1 MARLDSTQ
9 LITFGGIDTKS
20 SPLAEPIT
28 RWLRCNNW
36 VPREAGNL
44 ELRWGYDTLS
54 ASSTTTAFHSLIPF
68 HLWNGFSYILLGQGA
83 TLTFYDFANTTVS
96 PVSGT
101 ALTSSG
107 RINSYTSQNR
117 LYLGNGTDQRIYN
130 GQFQSMIANGLRAP
144 VATDFINFTIS
155 EGTRE
160 LSTSEASTI
169 TLTVAAGGSFSTTT
183 TGYLVYVALFDTAWN
198 DLGPATMNVGSGR
211 VSVTGT
217 GKKITVGN
225 MLTPATSTQ
234 VKLIARTGDGDNIAY
249 FCTNTSTAITVASVV
264 GNTITI
270 NATAHGL
277 STGDVVIQKF
287 TQNAFND
294 PSPSGILDGVF
305 VVTVLSANQYTIQV
319 ETQDASTTGNSSGT
333 VKRIVK
339 AANATA
345 SVDVTDT
352 ARDTSFQV
360 NSNRGL
366 APTSVGGSQPGY
378 QFYVS
383 FIYVASV
390 LELDP
395 YSGVSPIY
403 GLHVGNRYAIGTRY
417 APTERANVRFSG
429 IPAALDDA
437 HWRLLIGRTGDGA
450 EVPYELN
457 DNSGNQVV
465 LPQTGLSTRVIWQ
478 PQIDGNAELPTRNG
492 VIPSQCTMFARVGD
506 RIYAADPSSPTI
518 RRSGSELDARSGIF
532 VGDPAQSWADDD
544 IETFPTARPVT
555 GIGEVDYELFVGT
568 RYDCAILSDLSGLLA
583 WRGPWEGIGNAG
595 ARSMTKT
602 PYGFFWVTGD
612 KQLATFINGI
622 PQVVSEEYE
631 VGTLSEIGDSYL
643 GEVALTYYKS
653 AKKHKDEI
661 RIECRDTNGNP
672 FTIIHDFRLRDSQ
685 SPFGQGY
692 KSIYAGQLGTAFIP
706 VAARDGNYVMKNFA
720 GGANGTLYELYKGAS
735 DVGNEY
741 LADAVG
747 LMNLGVDRVEIPWI
761 DWHGDSKVSVSVGTN
776 LKSNLA
782 TTDAQRFET
791 LQSGAVQTGE
801 DDFLYRA
808 ELSRPQPF
816 SHLFVRFQLTSHS
829 ADGNLDLNDPPHVPL
844 ENYGR
849 IWDVIPSTGEQR
861 GR

>member
-9 LITFGGIDTKS
+9 LITFGGVDTKS

-68 HLWNGFSYILLGQGA
+68 QLWNGFSYILLGQG
-83 TLTFYDFANTTVS
+83 TGLTFYDFANTTVS
-96 PVSGT
+96 PISGT
-101 ALTSSG
+101 ALTASG

-117 LYLGNGTDQRIYN
+117 LYLGNGTDQRVYN
-130 GQFQSMIANGLRAP
+130 GQFQSMVASGLRAP

-160 LSTSEASTI
+160 LSTTEASTI
-169 TLTVAAGGSFSTTT
+169 TLTTGAGGSFSTTT
-183 TGYLVYVALFDTAWN
+183 TGYQIFVALFDLSCN
-198 DLGPATMNVGSGR
+198 DLGPATINVGSGR
-211 VSVTGT
+211 IAISGVTR
-217 GKKITVGN
+217 KITVGN
-225 MLTPATSTQ
+225 MLTPAISTQ

-249 FCTNTSTAITVASVV
+249 FCTNTSTAIVNVSLVSQTLHVQA
-264 GNTITI
+264 
-270 NATAHGL
+270 AAHGL
-277 STGDVVIQKF
+277 STGDIVIISI
-287 TQNAFND
+287 TAGV
-294 PSPSGILDGVF
+294 SPPGLWNGVF
-305 VVTVLSANQYTIQV
+305 QVTVVDANNFTVQV
-319 ETQDASTTGNSSGT
+319 PTFDGSILAITGT
-333 VKRIVK
+333 VKRIVS

-345 SVDVTDT
+345 SVDITDT

-366 APTSVGGSQPGY
+366 APSSIGGTQPGY

-383 FIYVASV
+383 FIYAVNAD
-390 LELDP
+390 ELA
-395 YSGVSPIY
+395 GVTSPIY
-403 GLHVGNRYAIGTRY
+403 GLHVGNRYAIGSRY
-417 APTERANVRFSG
+417 VPTERANVRFSG
-429 IPAALDDA
+429 IPASLDDS

-450 EVPYELN
+450 EVPYEITDN
-457 DNSGNQVV
+457 DGNFVA
-465 LPQTGLSTRVIWQ
+465 LPQLGAFTRVVYQ
-478 PQIDGNAELPTRNG
+478 PNVDGNSELPTRNG

-506 RIYAADPSSPTI
+506 RIYAADPASPTV

-622 PQVVSEEYE
+622 PQVISEEYE

-661 RIECRDTNGNP
+661 RIECRDTNGTP
-672 FTIIHDFRLRDSQ
+672 FTVIHDFRLRDAQ
-685 SPFGQGY
+685 SPYGQGY
-692 KSIYAGQLGTAFIP
+692 KSTYAGQLGTAFIP
-706 VAARDGNYVMKNFA
+706 TAARDGNYALKNFA
-720 GGANGTLYELYKGAS
+720 GGANGTLYELYKGAN

-741 LADAVG
+741 SADAVG
-747 LMNLGVDRVEIPWI
+747 LMNLGVERVEIPLI
-761 DWHGDSKVSVSVGTN
+761 DWHGDSKVSVSVGTT
-776 LKSNLA
+776 LSSSLTA
-782 TTDAQRFET
+782 TAAQHFET
-791 LQSGAVQTGE
+791 LQAGTIQTGE

-829 ADGNLDLNDPPHVPL
+829 ADGTLDLNDPPHVPL